1 MLAAAA
7 QAVGQIAGGV
17 ISNYYNQQQAR
28 RNEANQREFAQHGV
42 QWKVEDAK
50 RAGIHPIYAL
60 GAPTHSFAPQS
71 VGDSLGP
78 AVSNAGQYIGRALN
92 ATSSSEQR
100 GTAFTQAAQALA
112 LEKGGLE
119 NELLRSNIAR
129 MRQQQNPAFATPED
143 KWGIDGQGNSSMAI
157 KEKRER
163 QNWDPSNPSGEAFAI
178 PDLGYSRTPAG
189 GYMPIPSKDVKER
202 IEDIEPAEWAWFA
215 RNNLPQSIGM
225 RYAPPFQAPAGQEWT
240 YSVVDGYTLRS
251 QGSMHSERPDN
262 RRLWG
267 KSTWMGGR

>member
-17 ISNYYNQQQAR
+17 ISNYYNQQQQR

-78 AVSNAGQYIGRALN
+78 AIANAGQYIGRAVN
-92 ATSSSEQR
+92 STSSDPTR
-100 GTAFTQAAQALA
+100 ATAFTQAAQTLA
-112 LEKGGLE
+112 LEKGALE
-119 NELLRSNIAR
+119 NELLRSNISR
-129 MRQQQNPAFATPED
+129 MRQQQNPPMPTPD
-143 KWGIDGQGNSSMAI
+143 QRWGVDGQAESGVAI

-189 GYMPIPSKDVKER
+189 GYMPIPSKDIKER

-215 RNNLPQSIGM
+215 RNNLPQAVGL
-225 RYAPPFQAPAGQEWT
+225 RYAPPFKAPQGQEWT

-251 QGSMHSERPDN
+251 DASPYSDRPDE

-267 KSTWMGGR
+267 KSRWLGGR